1 MLDRERI
8 LLYKE
13 LRLLTDTRHVI
24 LWAFHSIKKYQD
36 HMPIGNGLTTK
47 YFSWDAT
54 SPHFALDYEYLQ
66 QNPTI
71 DTIYL

>member
-1 MLDRERI
+1 
-8 LLYKE
+8 
-13 LRLLTDTRHVI
+13 
-24 LWAFHSIKKYQD
+24 
-36 HMPIGNGLTTK
+36 MPIGNGLTTK

-71 DTIYL
+71 DTIYLSLYISQKSNDHFWFSSYTQRVFIILYLK